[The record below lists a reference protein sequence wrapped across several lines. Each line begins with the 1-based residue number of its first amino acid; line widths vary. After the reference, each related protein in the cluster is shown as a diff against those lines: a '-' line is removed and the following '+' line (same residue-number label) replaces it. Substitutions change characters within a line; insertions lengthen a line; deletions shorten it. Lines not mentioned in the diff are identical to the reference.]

1 MKDNLLTWEQVS
13 VLKPILSLDPA
24 PHKTLWG
31 GAEGDDGLNRG
42 SQAKS
47 YPLPVCK

>member
-13 VLKPILSLDPA
+13 VLKPILSLYQA

-31 GAEGDDGLNRG
+31 EAEGGDGLNWG
-42 SQAKS
+42 SLAKS

>member
-1 MKDNLLTWEQVS
+1 MKANLLTWEQVA
-13 VLKPILSLDPA
+13 VLKPILSLYQV

-42 SQAKS
+42 SQAKA
-47 YPLPVCK
+47 YPLPVHK